1 MALSYIQKAVVVRK
15 KLSVIKEKLEALGYK
30 ELFPSNGDYTMVH
43 HSYFMSV
50 NNVRDNVI
58 NCETDYNKFITL
70 VNKELKQNKYGIL

>member
-1 MALSYIQKAVVVRK
+1 MVLSYIQKAVVLRK
-15 KLSVIKEKLEALGYK
+15 KLSTIKEELEALGYK

-58 NCETDYNKFITL
+58 NCGTDYNRFITL
-70 VNKELKQNKYGIL
+70 VKQGVKTE